1 MRNTDPQGERGST
14 SGASR
19 ISRAL
24 GPGGRPR
31 PDDRRA
37 GTRLVTLI
45 PPSTEVAASAAAAR
59 RRRDEKAEL
68 VEPLG
73 PPAREAGTEHD
84 LTAWYLPDPGRRPG
98 LGAFRAPGDD
108 LARRSGTRDPHAG
121 RYGEPG
127 DAVAPTRAT
136 AHLSQRIRLFLV
148 TRKAGRFEGHHPSG
162 FPARER
168 EPAAIGAFSADAD
181 AAGAARPREDRTA
194 PPAEP
199 EAGHRPTAPAVPW
212 SGRPARRRRA
222 ISRRRGRP
230 GMCRSP
236 ASPPDR
242 RERPPHPRPFPA
254 PPLSPQGVRDRP
266 TGSRQRL
273 RRGRAAARG
282 ELNQEQA
289 HPGGTPGVNV
299 YKEDP

>member
-1 MRNTDPQGERGST
+1 VRNTDPQGEGGST

-24 GPGGRPR
+24 GPGGRLR

-37 GTRLVTLI
+37 GTRLVILI
-45 PPSTEVAASAAAAR
+45 PPSTEVTASAATAR
-59 RRRDEKAEL
+59 RRRHEMAEL

-73 PPAREAGTEHD
+73 PPARAAGTERD
-84 LTAWYLPDPGRRPG
+84 LTAWYLPDPARRPG

-108 LARRSGTRDPHAG
+108 LARRSGGSRDPHPG

-127 DAVAPTRAT
+127 DAAAPARAT
-136 AHLSQRIRLFLV
+136 AHLSQQIRLFSV
-148 TRKAGRFEGHHPSG
+148 TRTAGRFEGRHPSG

-168 EPAAIGAFSADAD
+168 EPAEPGAGQRTP
-181 AAGAARPREDRTA
+181 AA
-194 PPAEP
+194 
-199 EAGHRPTAPAVPW
+199 AVPW
-212 SGRPARRRRA
+212 SGRPVRHRRA
-222 ISRRRGRP
+222 VARRRGRP
-230 GMCRSP
+230 GAHP
-236 ASPPDR
+236 GQASPPDR